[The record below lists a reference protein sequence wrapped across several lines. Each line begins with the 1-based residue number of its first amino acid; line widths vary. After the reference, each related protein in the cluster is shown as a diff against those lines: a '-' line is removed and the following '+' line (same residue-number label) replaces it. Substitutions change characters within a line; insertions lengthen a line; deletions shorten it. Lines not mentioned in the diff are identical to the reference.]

1 MATADEIPPK
11 EKFKLR
17 QNPLIDIH
25 THMYPPP
32 YISILKSRT
41 TVPYIRS
48 TSTNPDDLRLIILP
62 GEELGRP
69 VGPSYWDVQE
79 KLSFM
84 DQHSIDV
91 SVVSLANPWLDF
103 I

>member
-1 MATADEIPPK
+1 MATQGDGTQK
-11 EKFKLR
+11 KQFVLR

-48 TSTNPDDLRLIILP
+48 TSANPDDLRLIILP
-62 GEELGRP
+62 GLIHE
-69 VGPSYWDVQE
+69 
-79 KLSFM
+79 
-84 DQHSIDV
+84 
-91 SVVSLANPWLDF
+91 
-103 I
+103 